1 MANQTASNNGV
12 GFTGLLLLVF
22 ITLKLCDVIDWSWGW
37 VLAPLWIPIAL
48 VLVILLVWWV
58 VRMLS
63 PKKSASEQAIEN
75 AERYL
80 RGR

>member
-58 VRMLS
+58 VRML
-63 PKKSASEQAIEN
+63 KSASEQAIEN